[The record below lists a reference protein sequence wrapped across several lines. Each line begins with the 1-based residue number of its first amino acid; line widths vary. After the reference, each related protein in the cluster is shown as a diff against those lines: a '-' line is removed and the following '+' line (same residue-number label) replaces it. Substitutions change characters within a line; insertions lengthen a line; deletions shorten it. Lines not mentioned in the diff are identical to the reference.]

1 MLYVSP
7 ASPYNIHWEGAC
19 AELSDLW
26 RTSVKRNSEG
36 KKAAY
41 DALYLS
47 KRMVGNL
54 ANTKVDRVV
63 LFEFLTEG
71 DNGDQHHRSLC

>member
-36 KKAAY
+36 KKATY

-63 LFEFLTEG
+63 VALIFITSR
-71 DNGDQHHRSLC
+71 NQSSH